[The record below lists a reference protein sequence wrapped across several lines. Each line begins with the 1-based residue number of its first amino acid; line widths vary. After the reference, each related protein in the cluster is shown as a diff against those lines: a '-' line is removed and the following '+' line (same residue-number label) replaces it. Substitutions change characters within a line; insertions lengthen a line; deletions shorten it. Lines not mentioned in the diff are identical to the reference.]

1 MDGIHDV
8 GGEQGFGRVE
18 PTAEEPPFKQDWEA
32 RLVGIF
38 RAITRPRE
46 ADWNADKFRFKF
58 LAHKGVTTVAGQ
70 TNLLVQI
77 IGVMHQLNW
86 SPRLKVHIV
95 ESPLDLVKCVVQ

>member
-38 RAITRPRE
+38 CYVIP
-46 ADWNADKFRFKF
+46 NSF
-58 LAHKGVTTVAGQ
+58 LVSV
-70 TNLLVQI
+70 LVI
-77 IGVMHQLNW
+77 FA
-86 SPRLKVHIV
+86 
-95 ESPLDLVKCVVQ
+95 SPLCVFGVRRITDLDGADEPDQTKASRFLLTNSSTVIGCRPPMSAM